1 MGVSFEING
10 FGCGIGVILLYY
22 FFFGRGRRKGG
33 GKERGEVVV
42 KFSWSV
48 VITVGVLVSWCL
60 GGLEAW
66 LVVFSEVSL
75 CH

>member
-10 FGCGIGVILLYY
+10 FGCGIGVILFF
-22 FFFGRGRRKGG
+22 FFFGRGRRRGG
-33 GKERGEVVV
+33 LRTGRGCGK
-42 KFSWSV
+42 
-48 VITVGVLVSWCL
+48 IQLVSCDNGWCL
-60 GGLEAW
+60 VGLEAW

>member
-1 MGVSFEING
+1 M
-10 FGCGIGVILLYY
+10 
-22 FFFGRGRRKGG
+22 
-33 GKERGEVVV
+33 V

-48 VITVGVLVSWCL
+48 VITVGVLVSCRI